1 MRKMFEGQ
9 ATFGIIYE
17 TYSFMV
23 FGEYEE
29 ITKIF
34 DDAIDYTLIETTT
47 NGKIFSLTEAIE
59 KYYAY

>member
-1 MRKMFEGQ
+1 MKKMFEGQ

-23 FGEYEE
+23 FGDYED
-29 ITKIF
+29 IIRIF

-47 NGKIFSLTEAIE
+47 NSKIYSLTEAIE